1 MTMDMSEKMARE
13 IAQQL
18 GLGSSKN
25 VSRQTVQSL
34 EGKSDEELVKELGR
48 LQAQLAA
55 NNIGPEQ
62 QKAMVKQ
69 LMPMMNGKQ
78 RARLEKIIRI
88 LG

>member
-1 MTMDMSEKMARE
+1 MSMDMNEKMARE

-18 GLGSSKN
+18 GLGGSKN
-25 VSRQTVQSL
+25 VSRQTVKSL

-62 QKAMVKQ
+62 QKALAKQ

-78 RARLEKIIRI
+78 RARLEKIIRM

>member
-1 MTMDMSEKMARE
+1 MSMDMNEKMARE

-18 GLGSSKN
+18 GLGGSKN
-25 VSRQTVQSL
+25 VSRQTVKSL

-55 NNIGPEQ
+55 NNIG
-62 QKAMVKQ
+62 Q

-78 RARLEKIIRI
+78 RARLEKIIRM

>member
-1 MTMDMSEKMARE
+1 MSMDMNEKMARE

-18 GLGSSKN
+18 GLGGSKN

-62 QKAMVKQ
+62 QKALVKQ
-69 LMPMMNGKQ
+69 FKPRMNGKQ
-78 RARLEKIIRI
+78 RARLEKIMRMV
-88 LG
+88 G

>member
-34 EGKSDEELVKELGR
+34 EGKSDEELGR

-62 QKAMVKQ
+62 QKALVKQ

>member
-55 NNIGPEQ
+55 NNIGPVQ
-62 QKAMVKQ
+62 QKALVKQ

>member
-1 MTMDMSEKMARE
+1 MDMNEKMARE

-18 GLGSSKN
+18 GLGGSKN

-48 LQAQLAA
+48 LQTQLAA

-62 QKAMVKQ
+62 QKALVKQ

-78 RARLEKIIRI
+78 RARLEKIIRM

>member
-48 LQAQLAA
+48 LQAQH
-55 NNIGPEQ
+55 
-62 QKAMVKQ
+62 
-69 LMPMMNGKQ
+69 
-78 RARLEKIIRI
+78 
-88 LG
+88 